1 MRNTARVLIA
11 IGAVI
16 ALSLGTTTAQ
26 AANPYPNI
34 ANDTVWL
41 DGGSSEIKAQGGSI
55 LKVGSTYYWVGT
67 EMNGGSYAFSA
78 VNLYKSTDLQN
89 WAWVKAIL
97 VPTGTGDLAAGK
109 WVGRPDLVYNPT
121 TAKYIVVVE
130 VESGGAGPGNKIGFA
145 SSSTVEGTYTYAG
158 STLVNGLT
166 VGDHSVYVEG
176 NNAWITYDGDNATTR
191 NVTLGIAP
199 LGSTWMTVGT
209 PIFSQANVGRE
220 ATFIMKIGSSYH
232 WFASGMDW
240 WNSTA
245 TQHAVGTSLTSW
257 GSWSTVAT
265 VPASTNSFNT
275 QFDFVLP
282 ITGTGGTSY
291 IYGGDRYTNMAA
303 SGNPAPT
310 GYGRNAWYQLTFS
323 GTTPTIRGYTDMAVN
338 LSTGAITGNYVA
350 NGRFDT
356 AVAGQ
361 TAPLWSESLTASAG
375 LTQTGG
381 VVNNKLTHTATSAY
395 QAYTYQTISLPNGT
409 YTFTAKVTSSGG
421 QTNAALQL
429 KSYGGADITI
439 PVTASASWVTKTQV
453 FTVTTGTVQVA
464 VWSNSPANKWLSVD
478 DIAIWKN

>member
-1 MRNTARVLIA
+1 MRNLARVLIA
-11 IGAVI
+11 TGAVI
-16 ALSLGTTTAQ
+16 ALSLGTTTAH

-41 DGGSSEIKAQGGSI
+41 DNSGNEIKAQGGSI
-55 LKVGSTYYWVGT
+55 LKVGSTYYWTGT
-67 EMNGGSYAFSA
+67 EMNGGSYGFDA
-78 VNLYKSTDLQN
+78 VNLYKSTNLQD
-89 WAWVKAIL
+89 WTFVKRIL
-97 VPTGTGDLAAGK
+97 APTGTGDLAAGK
-109 WVGRPDLVYNPT
+109 WVGRADLVYNPS
-121 TAKYIVVVE
+121 TATYIVVVE

-176 NNAWITYDGDNATTR
+176 NNAWITYDGDSSSKR

-199 LGSTWMTVGT
+199 LGPTWMTVGT
-209 PIFSQANVGRE
+209 PIFSQANSGRE
-220 ATFIMKIGSSYH
+220 ATFIMKVGSTYH

-245 TQHAVGTSLTSW
+245 TQHNVGSSLTSW

-265 VPASTNSFNT
+265 TPASTNSFNS

-282 ITGTGGTSY
+282 ITGSGGTSY

-310 GYGRNAWYQLTFS
+310 GFGRNAWYELTFS
-323 GTTPTIRGYTDMAVN
+323 GTTPTIRGYTDMAVD
-338 LSTGAITGNYVA
+338 LTTGTITGNYVA
-350 NGRFDT
+350 NGRFDQ

-361 TAPLWSESLTASAG
+361 TAPLWNESLTASAG

-381 VVNNKLTHTATSAY
+381 VVNNKLTHIAKKTYKAN
-395 QAYTYQTISLPNGT
+395 TYQTISLPNGT
-409 YTFTAKVTSSGG
+409 YTFSAKVMSSGG
-421 QTNAALQL
+421 QTTAALQL
-429 KSYGGADITI
+429 KSHGGGDITI
-439 PVTASASWVTKTQV
+439 PVTASASWVTISQV

-464 VWSNSPANKWLSVD
+464 VWSESPGNKWLSVD

>member
-1 MRNTARVLIA
+1 MRSFARVLIA

-34 ANDTVWL
+34 ANDVVWL
-41 DGGSSEIKAQGGSI
+41 DASGNEIKAQGGSI
-55 LKVGSTYYWVGT
+55 LKVGSTYYWAGT
-67 EMNGGSYAFSA
+67 EMNGGSYAFA
-78 VNLYKSTDLQN
+78 AINLYKSTDLQN
-89 WAWVKAIL
+89 WTFVKKML
-97 VPTGTGDLAAGK
+97 SPTGSGDLAAGK
-109 WVGRPDLVYNPT
+109 WVGRPDLVYNPS
-121 TAKYIVVVE
+121 TAKYILVVE

-145 SSSTVEGTYTYAG
+145 SSSTVEGTYAYAG
-158 STLVNGLT
+158 STLVNGGT

-176 NNAWITYDGDNATTR
+176 NNAWITYDGDNSTTR

-209 PIFSQANVGRE
+209 PIYSQANSGRE
-220 ATFIMKIGSSYH
+220 ATFIMKIGSTYH

-240 WNSTA
+240 WNSTG
-245 TQHAVGTSLTSW
+245 TQHSVGSSLTSW
-257 GSWSTVAT
+257 GSWSGVST
-265 VPASTNSFNT
+265 VPASSNSFNT

-282 ITGTGGTSY
+282 ITGSGGTSY

-310 GYGRNAWYQLTFS
+310 GSGRNAWYQLTFS

-338 LSTGAITGNYVA
+338 LSTGALTGNYVA
-350 NGRFDT
+350 NGRFDQ

-361 TAPLWSESLTASAG
+361 TTPIWGESLTASAG
-375 LTQTGG
+375 YTELGG
-381 VVNNKLTHTATSAY
+381 VVTNRLTHWSSSAY
-395 QAYTYQTISLPNGT
+395 QAYTYQIISLPNGT
-409 YTFTAKVTSSGG
+409 YTFSAKVTSSGG
-421 QTNAALQL
+421 PNSAALQL

-464 VWSNSPANKWLSVD
+464 VWSDSPANKWLSVD
-478 DIAIWKN
+478 DVAIWKN